1 MSRNDILEGRGTVM
15 RSLLALLLMMTFGLM
30 AFAFTPTTMI
40 ASGSGVN
47 FTEHSWI
54 YNNGYMDDMRIY
66 QNEKGFYGQKLVT
79 GTRGSGIVSRTID
92 AEVYGGYDDSGAG
105 YNTMEV
111 SEWGVFQYK
120 PYTPPITQS
129 DLRNALCAKNYQVGS
144 VYSESY
150 SNIRDL
156 IKDTTVMQ
164 DNNASVYSAHSEV
177 EGTAKIGAR
186 VQRSS
191 SSVPAYYMSGTYM
204 GYTNMHLSIETVGNG
219 SVLTLPC
226 P

>member
-1 MSRNDILEGRGTVM
+1 M
-15 RSLLALLLMMTFGLM
+15 RRLLALLLISTFGLM
-30 AFAFTPTTMI
+30 AFAFTPTTMT
-40 ASGSGVN
+40 ASGRGVN

-66 QNEKGFYGQKLVT
+66 QNENGFRGQKLVT

-92 AEVYGGYDDSGAG
+92 AEVYGGYGKGEDGIRHNS
-105 YNTMEV
+105 MEV

-120 PYTPPITQS
+120 PYTPPLTQS

-150 SNIRDL
+150 TNIRDL
-156 IKDTTVMQ
+156 IKDTTAVQ
-164 DNNASVYSAHSEV
+164 DNNASVYSIHSEV
-177 EGTAKIGAR
+177 MGTARVGAR

-191 SSVPAYYMSGTYM
+191 GSVPAYYMAGTYM
-204 GYTNMHLSIETVGNG
+204 GYTNMHLDIETAGNG

>member
-1 MSRNDILEGRGTVM
+1 MKR
-15 RSLLALLLMMTFGLM
+15 LLALLLALMFGLM
-30 AFAFTPTTMI
+30 AFPFTPITIT
-40 ASGSGVN
+40 ASGTGVN
-47 FTEHSWI
+47 FTEHSWV

-92 AEVYGGYDDSGAG
+92 AEVYGGYGTGSDGVDHNS
-105 YNTMEV
+105 MEV

-120 PYTPPITQS
+120 PYTPPLTQS

-177 EGTAKIGAR
+177 EGTAKVGAR
-186 VQRSS
+186 VQSGPDA
-191 SSVPAYYMSGTYM
+191 VPAYYMSGTYM
-204 GYTNMHLSIETVGNG
+204 GYTNMHLDIETVGNG